1 MHQVSVTSFVE
12 FAVNSNGSKE
22 GVLRIKWPGEE
33 NNWFLSDSSTCS
45 LNVVQFIAD
54 LQPLACY
61 STGHTTKT
69 HTSRVMTHYVRFLV
83 LKALQA
89 SQFTG
94 VDLIHVQV
102 LVDLQLILADAV
114 RWREKK
120 KKKKACAWDSW
131 STSTVHFAGNKL
143 YSEVRRKYLD
153 SSPVGSTPKCSHTAG
168 QNCSLHDTKSS
179 SRLRRKIRTH
189 FRDRTENSSG

>member
-12 FAVNSNGSKE
+12 FAVNGNGSKE

-102 LVDLQLILADAV
+102 LMDLQLILADAV
-114 RWREKK
+114 RWRKK
-120 KKKKACAWDSW
+120 RRTREILGLRVQYILQAINCIVNRIVKSGE
-131 STSTVHFAGNKL
+131 STWT
-143 YSEVRRKYLD
+143 
-153 SSPVGSTPKCSHTAG
+153 
-168 QNCSLHDTKSS
+168 
-179 SRLRRKIRTH
+179 LRQ
-189 FRDRTENSSG
+189 